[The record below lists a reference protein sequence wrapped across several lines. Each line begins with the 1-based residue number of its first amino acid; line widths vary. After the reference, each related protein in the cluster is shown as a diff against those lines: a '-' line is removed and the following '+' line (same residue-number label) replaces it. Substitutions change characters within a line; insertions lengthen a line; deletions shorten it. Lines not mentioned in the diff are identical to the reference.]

1 MGFDGLFDLSP
12 ANGAFLLSVVY
23 LSMREVELHRRCDR
37 NRKRS
42 KRRAIYCPI
51 HGCYLDSVSQKYSLF
66 ANRTAPLQP
75 GGLSRHNVL
84 ILVETETAV
93 HLESQWL
100 EAFWC
105 DQCQETKW
113 YHVQKSVSKE
123 ALQKVCTYDVSL
135 APPKIWQQA
144 VGVIH
149 PNGNPSVGEFIAEMQ
164 KGLTTKAARTSGLK
178 VERCCSRQSVKYAR
192 LTSIHSSQ
200 TSPFPIHQYRS
211 VIVHSKSFV
220 WNPVNNTKHI
230 G

>member
-12 ANGAFLLSVVY
+12 ANETFLLSVVY

-93 HLESQWL
+93 HLESAWL

-105 DQCQETKW
+105 DRCQETKW
-113 YHVQKSVSKE
+113 YRVQKILSKG
-123 ALQKVCTYDVSL
+123 ALQKVCTYQVSL
-135 APPKIWQQA
+135 APRKIWQQA

-149 PNGNPSVGEFIAEMQ
+149 PDGNPSVGEFTRRHA
-164 KGLTTKAARTSGLK
+164 K
-178 VERCCSRQSVKYAR
+178 R
-192 LTSIHSSQ
+192 LDYGACKDF
-200 TSPFPIHQYRS
+200 PFES
-211 VIVHSKSFV
+211 
-220 WNPVNNTKHI
+220 
-230 G
+230 